1 MSGRLDGKV
10 AFITGAGSGMGRAAV
25 VRFAR
30 EGARVVAC
38 DVDLEATR
46 QSVAMAESAG
56 GKALAARADVS
67 NETEVREAIQA
78 GLKAYGKLDVLY
90 NNAGIFPATDHS
102 VVDTDESVWDK
113 VLAVNVKGVYLVCKH
128 GIPELL
134 AAGGGSV
141 INVAS
146 FVALVGC
153 TVPQDAYTASKG
165 AVIALTKSL
174 AVQFGPKGI
183 RSNAICPGPIE
194 TPLLTAW
201 LFKEPAEK
209 AKRLNR
215 IPMNRFGKTED
226 IVNTAL
232 FLASDES
239 SWTNGAAL
247 VVDGGITSN
256 YF

>member
-1 MSGRLDGKV
+1 MSGRLEGKV
-10 AFITGAGSGMGRAAV
+10 ALITGAGSGMGRAAV
-25 VRFAR
+25 VRFSR

-38 DVDLEATR
+38 DVDLEAVR

-56 GKALAARADVS
+56 GKAVAVRADVS
-67 NETEVREAIQA
+67 KETEVREAVQA
-78 GLKAYGKLDVLY
+78 GIKAYGKLDVLY
-90 NNAGIFPATDHS
+90 NNAGIFPANDHS
-102 VVDTDESVWDK
+102 VVDTDEAVWDK

-215 IPMNRFGKTED
+215 IPMNRFGKSDD